1 MNITWMTVAYLYLM
15 NSATAPIDLNHMMID
30 NNIYFLTLTL
40 TATDRQLLT
49 LLSALCLQTRYTSS
63 L

>member
-1 MNITWMTVAYLYLM
+1 MNTTWMTIAYLYYLM

-40 TATDRQLLT
+40 TAKDLQLLT
-49 LLSALCLQTRYTSS
+49 LLSAYVYKHVTR
-63 L
+63 

>member
-1 MNITWMTVAYLYLM
+1 ML

-40 TATDRQLLT
+40 TVTDRQLLT
-49 LLSALCLQTRYTSS
+49 LLSALCLQTRYTLIQS
-63 L
+63 LNSRSI